1 MACFPI
7 RRYRPANNSFDHLV
21 GDQLDFFDPW
31 YDLEKFSSDEQVKSN
46 TFRWIHQPQRS
57 TNTLSIPTND
67 DKPRQPTRQPTN
79 SKKFRLQLNITGY
92 DPQTISSRIDGQRVI
107 IEGKQ
112 EDRSDVDNARA
123 QPLHQVYDLPDYADL
138 DHLTAYITPNS
149 LLVIEVPIC
158 HPRSQRRPS
167 LVMNDEQNVLLFGQY
182 RDPLFDYVGFLG
194 GSNIQSRIV
203 DKGNSQKQLEM
214 SVGMNNFRPEEI
226 KVSVKNNELIVQ
238 GEHVH
243 KDKNRSE
250 RSFFFKSTMLPPG
263 TQVDQLQSR
272 IDEHGQLKIEA
283 PFVEPK
289 QDQHSIENKK

>member
-107 IEGKQ
+107 VEGKQ

-123 QPLHQVYDLPDYADL
+123 QPLHQIYDLPDYADL

-182 RDPLFDYVGFLG
+182 RDPSYDYISFLTG
-194 GSNIQSRIV
+194 TDFQPHLVEKSDG
-203 DKGNSQKQLEM
+203 QKQLEM
-214 SVGMNNFRPEEI
+214 LVDMKNAQPEEI
-226 KVSVKNNELIVQ
+226 KVLLKNNRLILRTEQ
-238 GEHVH
+238 QLEDNHHSEHA
-243 KDKNRSE
+243 
-250 RSFFFKSTMLPPG
+250 FFFKSTLLPPG
-263 TQVDQLQSR
+263 TQVDRLKCQLTSEGQLQL
-272 IDEHGQLKIEA
+272 EGPFIELQ
-283 PFVEPK
+283 ET
-289 QDQHSIENKK
+289 E